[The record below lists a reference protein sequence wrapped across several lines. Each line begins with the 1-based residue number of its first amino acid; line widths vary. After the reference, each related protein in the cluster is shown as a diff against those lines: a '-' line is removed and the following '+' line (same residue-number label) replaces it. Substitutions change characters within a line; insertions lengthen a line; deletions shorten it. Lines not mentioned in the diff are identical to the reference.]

1 MTREQLL
8 DHMRKVL
15 EREEPLSEGSKLAE
29 LAELDSMGWMSIVG
43 LFDALFAIS
52 LESGKIASLNTVRE
66 LVEIASAHLVESAP
80 DFKQPQASVLT
91 VESRV

>member
-1 MTREQLL
+1 
-8 DHMRKVL
+8 MRKVL

-29 LAELDSMGWMSIVG
+29 LEELDSMGWVSIVG
-43 LFDALFAIS
+43 LFDALFSIS
-52 LESGKIASLNTVRE
+52 VESGTIAALDTVRD

-80 DFKQPQASVLT
+80 DFKQAQASVLT